1 MFQVGEFENSRVGGF
16 KTSTSLN
23 SPAREFS
30 NSLTETFSL
39 AAQSNQDMEGLIWAL
54 IPIAAIVGGISLAMY
69 KTAAMARVREL
80 EVRERIAMI
89 EKGLIPSPESNPR
102 GFEKAMS
109 AMTRSADRNWYED
122 PQLRAFVL
130 RRHYRRAERQRTAG
144 ITLIGIGFGLMLMLA
159 YAAGEPEQ
167 GLGIGGFIVLLGFAF
182 LVNSLFDRRE
192 RSRHDTFPGQ
202 TPPSQP
208 PPFAS
213 ETDPHLPPQS

>member
-1 MFQVGEFENSRVGGF
+1 MSESSRIGELESSKSSQLPHSVTLQLTNSR
-16 KTSTSLN
+16 S
-23 SPAREFS
+23 
-30 NSLTETFSL
+30 ETFGL
-39 AAQSNQDMEGLIWAL
+39 AVQSNQGMEGLIWAL
-54 IPIAAIVGGISLAMY
+54 IPIAGIVGGISLAIY

-109 AMTRSADRNWYED
+109 AMARSADRNWYED

-130 RRHYRRAERQRTAG
+130 QRHYRRAERQRGAG

-159 YAAGEPEQ
+159 YAADQPEQ

-182 LVNSLFDRRE
+182 FINSLFDRRE

-202 TPPSQP
+202 PLPSQP
-208 PPFAS
+208 PPLAS
-213 ETDPHLPPQS
+213 ETDPHLPPRS